1 MPPNSVVVVDNASY
15 HNKQSNPAPTA
26 NSKKADMQKWL
37 QEKGIQYHENMF
49 KPQLYNLIKKSKEQH
64 KKFSIDK
71 ILADHNHSVL
81 RLPPYH
87 PDLNPIEMAW
97 AAIKGYVS
105 SKNVSWNINTVIE
118 LVKEKVVL
126 MGASEWA
133 KLCQKV
139 KEIEA
144 QYIKSD
150 HVVDVVTDEFIISVD
165 DDSDSNEDSDYE
177 DDFQEQSPST
187 SSASAEPNPRAS
199 SAFTDP
205 TPSTSSGFTGFDLME
220 GIDFLP

>member
-1 MPPNSVVVVDNASY
+1 M
-15 HNKQSNPAPTA
+15 
-26 NSKKADMQKWL
+26 
-37 QEKGIQYHENMF
+37 
-49 KPQLYNLIKKSKEQH
+49 
-64 KKFSIDK
+64 
-71 ILADHNHSVL
+71 
-81 RLPPYH
+81 
-87 PDLNPIEMAW
+87 
-97 AAIKGYVS
+97 
-105 SKNVSWNINTVIE
+105 
-118 LVKEKVVL
+118 KEKVVL
-126 MGASEWA
+126 MGASEWG

-187 SSASAEPNPRAS
+187 SSASAEPTPRAS